1 MICQETRQI
10 LDAYFDGELNLA
22 YRLDIDGH
30 LRRCAGCAE
39 TLKSYQELRHG
50 IQASTMYYE
59 ASTMLKASIRSSLQ
73 DTGKAEV
80 SLRRLNRSGKTR
92 WFAIAASIVAVA
104 LATAIV
110 LTALSG
116 SSATEVIATEVLDA
130 HLRSMMRDH
139 LVDVS
144 SSDQGAL
151 KPWFAGKLDFVP
163 SVRDLT
169 DRGFSLMGG
178 RVEYLNR
185 RPVAAL
191 VFRRGQHTINLFVW
205 PASRPDASIHTSTI
219 QGYSLVHCS
228 WLGVTYWAISDLNP
242 SELRELV
249 KYQQK

>member
-10 LDAYFDGELNLA
+10 LDAYFDGELDLA
-22 YRLDIDGH
+22 YQLDIDGH

-39 TLKSYQELRHG
+39 TLRSYQELRHG
-50 IQASTMYYE
+50 IHASMMYYE
-59 ASTMLKASIRSSLQ
+59 ASTKLKASIRSSLQ

-80 SLRRLNRSGKTR
+80 SLRRLNRSGKTQ

-104 LATAIV
+104 LAAAIV

>member
-10 LDAYFDGELNLA
+10 LDAYFDGELDLA

-50 IQASTMYYE
+50 IQASTMYYKAAAE
-59 ASTMLKASIRSSLQ
+59 LNASIRILLQ
-73 DTGKAEV
+73 DTGKADV
-80 SLRRLNRSGKTR
+80 SWRRLSGCGKLQ

-104 LATAIV
+104 IATAIV

-144 SSDQGAL
+144 SSDQGPL

-163 SVRDLT
+163 SVRDLAEQ
-169 DRGFSLMGG
+169 DFSLIGG
-178 RVEYLNR
+178 RLEYLNR
-185 RPVAAL
+185 RPVAAF

-205 PASRPDASIHTSTI
+205 PAARPDASIHTSTI

-242 SELRELV
+242 GELRELV
-249 KYQQK
+249 KYQQR

>member
-10 LDAYFDGELNLA
+10 LDGYFDGELDLV
-22 YRLDIDGH
+22 YRLDIEGH

-39 TLKSYQELRHG
+39 TLKNYQELRHG
-50 IQASTMYYE
+50 IQASTMYYK
-59 ASTMLKASIRSSLQ
+59 APADLKASIRIPLQ

-80 SLRRLNRSGKTR
+80 SWCRLSTSGKIQ

-104 LATAIV
+104 IATAIV
-110 LTALSG
+110 LIALSG

-144 SSDQGAL
+144 SSDQDAL

-163 SVRDLT
+163 PVRDSA
-169 DRGFSLMGG
+169 DQGFSLMGG
-178 RVEYLNR
+178 RLEYLNR

-205 PASRPDASIHTSTI
+205 PASRPDTAIHTSTI

-228 WLGVTYWAISDLNP
+228 WLGATYWAISDLNP
-242 SELRELV
+242 DELRKLV
-249 KYQQK
+249 KYQQE

>member
-1 MICQETRQI
+1 MTCQETHEI
-10 LDAYFDGELNLA
+10 LDGYFDGELDFV

-30 LRRCAGCAE
+30 FRRCTDCAE
-39 TLKSYQELRHG
+39 TLKTYQELRHG
-50 IQASTMYYE
+50 IQASTMYYKVPAE
-59 ASTMLKASIRSSLQ
+59 LKASIRSSFQ

-80 SLRRLNRSGKTR
+80 FWRRLNRYGKTP
-92 WFAIAASIVAVA
+92 WFAIAASIVAIAVA
-104 LATAIV
+104 AAIV

-139 LVDVS
+139 LVDIS
-144 SSDQGAL
+144 SSDQDAL

-163 SVRDLT
+163 PVRDLSAQ
-169 DRGFSLMGG
+169 GFSLVGG
-178 RVEYLNR
+178 RLEYLNR
-185 RPVAAL
+185 HPVAAM
-191 VFRRGQHTINLFVW
+191 VFRHGQHTINLFVW
-205 PASRPDASIHTSTI
+205 PASRPDTSIHTSTI

>member
-1 MICQETRQI
+1 MMCQETRRV
-10 LDAYFDGELNLA
+10 LGAYFDGELDLA

-30 LRRCAGCAE
+30 LRRCTGCAE
-39 TLKSYQELRHG
+39 TLKTYQELRYG
-50 IQASTMYYE
+50 IQASPMYY
-59 ASTMLKASIRSSLQ
+59 KASAKLKTSIRIPLQ

-80 SLRRLNRSGKTR
+80 SWRRPSSSGKIQ
-92 WFAIAASIVAVA
+92 WFAIAASIVAVTI
-104 LATAIV
+104 ATAIV

-144 SSDQGAL
+144 SSDQDAL

-163 SVRDLT
+163 PVRDLT
-169 DRGFSLMGG
+169 DQGFSLIGG
-178 RVEYLNR
+178 RLEYLNK

-242 SELRELV
+242 GELRELV
-249 KYQQK
+249 KYQQR

>member
-1 MICQETRQI
+1 MNCQETRQI
-10 LDAYFDGELNLA
+10 LDGYFDGELDLV

-30 LRRCAGCAE
+30 LRRCTGCAE
-39 TLKSYQELRHG
+39 TLKTYRELRHG
-50 IQASTMYYE
+50 IQVGTIYYE
-59 ASTMLKASIRSSLQ
+59 APAELKASIRMSLQ

-80 SLRRLNRSGKTR
+80 SRRRLNNSGKIQR
-92 WFAIAASIVAVA
+92 FAMAASIVAA
-104 LATAIV
+104 AIATAIV

-116 SSATEVIATEVLDA
+116 SSATEGIATEVLDA

-144 SSDQGAL
+144 SSDQDAV

-163 SVRDLT
+163 PVRDLT
-169 DRGFSLMGG
+169 DQGFSLIGG

-205 PASRPDASIHTSTI
+205 PASHPDASIHTSTI

-228 WLGVTYWAISDLNP
+228 WLGVTYWAISDLN
-242 SELRELV
+242 SGELRELV

>member
-10 LDAYFDGELNLA
+10 LDAYFDDELDLA
-22 YRLDIDGH
+22 YRIDIDGH
-30 LRRCAGCAE
+30 LRRCGGCAA
-39 TLKSYQELRHG
+39 TLKRYQELRHG
-50 IQASTMYYE
+50 IQANAMYYE
-59 ASTMLKASIRSSLQ
+59 ASTKLKASIHSSLQ
-73 DTGKAEV
+73 DAGQAEV
-80 SLRRLNRSGKTR
+80 SCSRLNRSGKTQ
-92 WFAIAASIVAVA
+92 WLAIAASIVGVAV
-104 LATAIV
+104 ATAIV